1 MKRILSPSIMCAD
14 FGNLEKEITTLD
26 KAGADIFHMD
36 IMDGEFVPNFALSWH
51 DFATVRRLTDKPLDA
66 HLMVKDPSV
75 HIPYAIKYGADII
88 YVHYESGNAEKHL
101 ETIKNSGRQAGLVV
115 NPATNLDEFSH
126 LLPDIDKLLVMR
138 VTPGFA
144 GQKAIPEVEFKIHQL
159 SQMKNRNFQIA
170 LDGQVGPEII
180 KKWSDKGV
188 EEFICGTASGMFGN
202 KRNGRSYQEVIQSL
216 HEPKPTQVVN
226 MTDFMYQRFCKAM

>member
-1 MKRILSPSIMCAD
+1 MKKILSPSIMCAD
-14 FGNLEKEITTLD
+14 FGNLEKEITALD
-26 KAGADIFHMD
+26 RAGVDIFHMD

-51 DFATVRRLTDKPLDA
+51 DFAVVRRLTDKPLDA
-66 HLMVKDPSV
+66 HLMVKNPEV
-75 HIPYAIKYGADII
+75 HIPYAIKNGADII
-88 YVHYESGNAEKHL
+88 YVHYESGNVERHL
-101 ETIKNSGRQAGLVV
+101 DTIRKSGKQVGLVV
-115 NPATNLDEFSH
+115 NPSTNIDDFAY
-126 LLPDIDKLLVMR
+126 LLPDINKLLVMR

-159 SQMKNRNFQIA
+159 IQMKNRNFQIA

-202 KRNGRSYQEVIQSL
+202 KRNGRSYQEIVESL
-216 HEPKPTQVVN
+216 RKN
-226 MTDFMYQRFCKAM
+226 MTCQDVGLTHFIYNRFCKSN

>member
-1 MKRILSPSIMCAD
+1 MKRILAPSIMCAD
-14 FGNLEKEITTLD
+14 FGNLEKEITFLD

-36 IMDGEFVPNFALSWH
+36 IMDGEFVPNFALSWY
-51 DFATVRRLTDKPLDA
+51 DFATVRRLTNKPLDA

-88 YVHYESGNAEKHL
+88 YVHYEAGNAEKHL

-115 NPATNLDEFSH
+115 NPETNLDEFAY

-138 VTPGFA
+138 VKPGFS
-144 GQKAIPEVEFKIHQL
+144 GQSAMPGVEEKIFRL
-159 SQMKNRNFQIA
+159 VQMKGRHFQIV
-170 LDGQVGPEII
+170 LDGQVAPEVIE
-180 KKWSDKGV
+180 KWSIKGV

-202 KRNGRSYQEVIQSL
+202 RRNGRSYQEVIQSL
-216 HEPKPTQVVN
+216 RAQKSV
-226 MTDFMYQRFCKAM
+226 

>member
-14 FGNLEKEITTLD
+14 FGNLEKEITSLD

-51 DFATVRRLTDKPLDA
+51 DFAVVRKLTDKPLDA
-66 HLMVKDPSV
+66 HLMVKNPEL

-88 YVHYESGNAEKHL
+88 YVHYEAGDSEKHL
-101 ETIKNSGRQAGLVV
+101 ETIKKSGRQAGLVV
-115 NPATNLDEFSH
+115 NPETNLDAFAH

-159 SQMKNRNFQIA
+159 AQMKNRHFQIA
-170 LDGQVGPEII
+170 LDGQVSPEII
-180 KKWSDKGV
+180 NKWSDKGI

-216 HEPKPTQVVN
+216 QPQKPAQVVN
-226 MTDFMYQRFCKAM
+226 MTDFIYQRFCKAM

>member
-1 MKRILSPSIMCAD
+1 MCAD
-14 FGNLEKEITTLD
+14 FGNLEKEVKALD
-26 KAGADIFHMD
+26 RAGVDIFHMD

-51 DFATVRRLTDKPLDA
+51 DFATVRKLTDKPLDA
-66 HLMVKDPSV
+66 HLMVKNPSV

-115 NPATNLDEFSH
+115 NPETNLDKFAH

-159 SQMKNRNFQIA
+159 SQMKNRHFQIA

-180 KKWSDKGV
+180 KKWSDKGI

-216 HEPKPTQVVN
+216 QESDPVQVVN
-226 MTDFMYQRFCKAM
+226 MTTFMYQRFCKAM